1 MSKHLLN
8 KKQVEF
14 IVNHLQ
20 QSDWKYQPL
29 QEELLDHLCCAIE
42 IKMDEGLPFAKAT
55 ANVFE
60 IFSEDEIEK
69 IQQQTIL
76 SLNQKMMIMKQISLF
91 VLALMMLTFTS
102 LWSFQQTPSP
112 GNPFSENCKVSS
124 HFGMRFH
131 PILKEKMMHDGTDY
145 AMPVG
150 TEILATEDGIV
161 KDAKV
166 QSTGYG
172 NVIHLEHAEFYE
184 TTYAQL
190 SELKVKVGEQVKKGQ
205 VIALSGNSGA
215 STAPHLH
222 FEVKKDGKKIDPI
235 IYLK

>member
-1 MSKHLLN
+1 MSTLN
-8 KKQVEF
+8 KEQVEF

-20 QSDWKYQPL
+20 QSNWKYRPL

-42 IKMDEGLPFAKAT
+42 RKMDLGIPFAKAT
-55 ANVFE
+55 ASVFD

-76 SLNQKMMIMKQISLF
+76 SLNQKKMIMKQISLL
-91 VLALMMLTFTS
+91 VLALMMLTFSS
-102 LWSFQQTPSP
+102 LWSFQQVPSP
-112 GNPFSENCKVSS
+112 GNPFSKNFKMTSN
-124 HFGMRFH
+124 FGMRLH
-131 PILKEKMMHDGTDY
+131 PILKKKMFHQGIDY
-145 AMPVG
+145 GMPVG

-161 KDAKV
+161 KETKV
-166 QSTGYG
+166 QTTGYG
-172 NVIHLEHAEFYE
+172 NVVRLEHAESYE

-190 SELKVKVGEQVKKGQ
+190 SEIKVKVGEQVKKGQ
-205 VIALSGNSGA
+205 VIALSGNSGS

-235 IYLK
+235 SYLK